1 MTPRAAFATAAL
13 AALAAAL
20 GGCAGTG
27 PGARPALERLVESPG
42 DGAARLE
49 LLGDRVVV
57 AAVPVGEGL
66 LPPAARTA
74 IEAIAPGGAVTFAG
88 FESGPRGSGW
98 RVEKRYAE
106 SAQSRSALVT
116 PEGAV
121 LERWH
126 TVPVR
131 DVPTD
136 ALRAVADLGA
146 TVDEARIVSGPVR
159 EERWTFLVRDRLQRR
174 RIVDVSLRGELLA
187 QRRRLDA
194 TVDV

>member
-1 MTPRAAFATAAL
+1 M
-13 AALAAAL
+13 
-20 GGCAGTG
+20 
-27 PGARPALERLVESPG
+27 ERLIESPG

-49 LLGDRVVV
+49 LIGDRVVV

-88 FESGPRGSGW
+88 FESGPHGSGW

-116 PEGAV
+116 PDGGV

-126 TVPVR
+126 TVSVR
-131 DVPTD
+131 EVPTD
-136 ALRAVADLGA
+136 ALRAVTDLGA
-146 TVDEARIVSGPVR
+146 TIDEARIVSGPGG
-159 EERWTFLVRDRLQRR
+159 EERWTFLVRDRMQRR
-174 RIVDVSLRGELLA
+174 RIVDVSLRGELLT

-194 TVDV
+194 TVDA